1 MRMHKKSH
9 RKTIKVLR
17 NTIFFKC
24 YDLWSIDKW
33 CWLQS
38 KECEA
43 SHTFKRKTVDLF
55 RSYSVCPQTGIQSP
69 LSSFTL
75 PTRRDTVKWLAK
87 HDLQIY
93 SSYHETGNKNVQLVL
108 RVLPSTNQIY
118 LATSQVF
125 AGCLMLS
132 NYSLISATTFR
143 YLQQSALLR
152 DVWLISGIK
161 RCCCRSRSQQSG
173 DRTFAR
179 HLNNDTQYPKFDPV
193 SELVSN

>member
-1 MRMHKKSH
+1 MNMR
-9 RKTIKVLR
+9 R
-17 NTIFFKC
+17 
-24 YDLWSIDKW
+24 
-33 CWLQS
+33 
-38 KECEA
+38 
-43 SHTFKRKTVDLF
+43 HTLSRGKQWI
-55 RSYSVCPQTGIQSP
+55 CPGLTQFTPKGIEFP

-93 SSYHETGNKNVQLVL
+93 SSYDETGNKNVQLIL

-179 HLNNDTQYPKFDPV
+179 HLNNGTQYPKFGPV
-193 SELVSN
+193 SALVSN